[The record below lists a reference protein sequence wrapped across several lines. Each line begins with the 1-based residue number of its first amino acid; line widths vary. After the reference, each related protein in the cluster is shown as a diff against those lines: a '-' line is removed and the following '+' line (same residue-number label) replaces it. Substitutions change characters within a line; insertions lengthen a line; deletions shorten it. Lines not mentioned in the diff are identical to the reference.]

1 MMQGFEIRDG
11 ALAVEN
17 VKLAAI
23 AERVGT
29 PAYVYSAGAIRAR
42 YEALASALAPVGAA
56 IHYAVKANSNQAVIT
71 LLGRLGAGADVVS
84 GGELAR
90 ALAAGIPAGRIVFAG
105 VGKTRDE
112 MAAALDAGIHLFN
125 IESEPELET
134 LAAVAAAKGVTAR
147 LGLRVNPNVD
157 ARTHAK
163 ITTGKAENKFGVPIE
178 RAPAFF
184 ARAAE
189 LDGVEAVGLSVHI
202 GSQLLDLEP
211 YRQTYVRLRETALA
225 LRAAGHGLTSLDLG
239 GGLGIGYHGE
249 AGPDPKALA
258 AIIADTVGG
267 LGFELA
273 VEPGRWMVGA
283 AGVLLTRVTLVKQ
296 GVSKR
301 HVVVDA
307 AMNDLIRPTL
317 YEGFHR
323 IEPVSGRDRPA
334 TGPADVV
341 GPICES
347 GDYLAKDRNLA
358 AVEAGELLAVRD
370 AGAYGAVMGSTYNSR
385 PLAPEVLV
393 DGDRWAVIRPRQS
406 VEELIGLDR
415 VPDWIAG

>member
-1 MMQGFEIRDG
+1 MQGFEIRDG

-17 VKLAAI
+17 VPLAAI
-23 AERVGT
+23 AAEVGS
-29 PAYVYSAGAIRAR
+29 PVYVYSAGAIRAR
-42 YEALASALAPVGAA
+42 YRALADALAPTGAA
-56 IHYAVKANSNQAVIT
+56 IHYAVKANSNQAVIA
-71 LLGRLGAGADVVS
+71 LLRSLGAGADVVS

-90 ALAAGIPAGRIVFAG
+90 ALAAGIPAGQIVFAG

-112 MAAALDAGIHLFN
+112 MAAAIDAGIHLFN
-125 IESEPELET
+125 IESEPELEA
-134 LAAVAAAKGVTAR
+134 LSEVARSKGCTAR
-147 LGLRVNPNVD
+147 VGLRVNPNVD

-189 LDGVEAVGLSVHI
+189 LEGVEAVGLSVHI

-211 YRQTYVRLRETALA
+211 YRQTYVRLREMALV
-225 LRAAGHGLTSLDLG
+225 LRADGYGLRSLDLG

-249 AGPDPKALA
+249 DGPDPRGLA
-258 AIIADTVGG
+258 AIITEK
-267 LGFELA
+267 LGDLDFQLA
-273 VEPGRWMVGA
+273 VEPGRWLVGS
-283 AGVLLTRVTLVKQ
+283 AGVLLARVILVKQ
-296 GVSKR
+296 GVTKR

-323 IEPVSGRDRPA
+323 IEPVAGRGRPDA
-334 TGPADVV
+334 GPADVV

-347 GDYLAKDRNLA
+347 GDYLAKDRPLP
-358 AVEAGELLAVRD
+358 AVEAGELLAIRD
-370 AGAYGAVMGSTYNSR
+370 AGAYGAVMSSTYNAR

-393 DGDRWAVIRPRQS
+393 DGDRWAVIRPRQE
-406 VEELIGLDR
+406 VAALIALDR
-415 VPDWIAG
+415 IPDWIAG

>member
-1 MMQGFEIRDG
+1 MQGFEIRDG

-17 VKLAAI
+17 VPLATI
-23 AERVGT
+23 AGQVGT
-29 PAYVYSAGAIRAR
+29 PVFVYSAGSIRAR
-42 YEALASALAPVGAA
+42 YQALAAALKPLGIS
-56 IHYAVKANSNQAVIT
+56 IHYALKANSNQAVIS
-71 LLGRLGAGADVVS
+71 LLRELGAGADVVS

-90 ALAAGIPAGRIVFAG
+90 ALAAGVPADQIVFAG

-125 IESEPELET
+125 IESEPELEM
-134 LAAVAAAKGVTAR
+134 LAEVARAKGVVAR
-147 LGLRVNPNVD
+147 VGLRVNPDVD
-157 ARTHAK
+157 AKTHAK

-189 LDGVEAVGLSVHI
+189 LGGVEAVGLSAHI
-202 GSQLLDLEP
+202 GSQLLDLQP
-211 YRQTYVRLRETALA
+211 YRQTYIRLREMALT
-225 LRAAGHGLTSLDLG
+225 LRAQGYGLKLLDLG

-249 AGPDPKALA
+249 AGPDPQALA
-258 AIIADTVGG
+258 AIIGEELGG
-267 LGFELA
+267 LDLELA
-273 VEPGRWMVGA
+273 VEPGRWLVGA

-323 IEPVSGRDRPA
+323 IEPVAGRDRPVA
-334 TGPADVV
+334 GPADIV

-347 GDYLAKDRNLA
+347 GDYLAKDRPLA
-358 AVEAGELLAVRD
+358 AVTAGELLAVRD
-370 AGAYGAVMGSTYNSR
+370 AGAYGAVMSSTYNAR

-406 VEELIGLDR
+406 VEALIALDR
-415 VPDWIAG
+415 VPDWIGR

>member
-1 MMQGFEIRDG
+1 MQGFDIRDA
-11 ALAVEN
+11 ALAAEN
-17 VKLAAI
+17 VPLATI
-23 AERVGT
+23 AEQVGT
-29 PAYVYSAGAIRAR
+29 PVFVYSAGSIRAR
-42 YEALASALAPVGAA
+42 YRALADALKPLGIA
-56 IHYAVKANSNQAVIT
+56 IHYALKANSNQAVIS
-71 LLGRLGAGADVVS
+71 LLRELGAGADVVS

-90 ALAAGIPAGRIVFAG
+90 ALAAGVPADQIVFAG

-112 MAAALDAGIHLFN
+112 IAAALDAGIHLFN
-125 IESEPELET
+125 IESEPELEM
-134 LAAVAAAKGVTAR
+134 LAEVARSKGVVAR
-147 LGLRVNPNVD
+147 LGLRVNPDVD
-157 ARTHAK
+157 AKTHAK

-189 LDGVEAVGLSVHI
+189 LGSVEAVGLSAHI
-202 GSQLLDLEP
+202 GSQLLDLAP
-211 YRQTYVRLRETALA
+211 YRQTYIRLREMALT
-225 LRAAGHGLTSLDLG
+225 LRAEGYGLKLLDLG

-249 AGPDPKALA
+249 DGPDPRALA
-258 AIIADTVGG
+258 AIIAEELGG
-267 LGFELA
+267 LDLELA
-273 VEPGRWMVGA
+273 VEPGRWLVGA

-296 GVSKR
+296 GVTKR

-323 IEPVSGRDRPA
+323 IEPVAGRDRP
-334 TGPADVV
+334 TVGPADIV

-347 GDYLAKDRNLA
+347 GDYLAKDRQLA

-370 AGAYGAVMGSTYNSR
+370 AGAYGAVMSSTYNAR

-406 VEELIGLDR
+406 VEALIALDR
-415 VPDWIAG
+415 IPDWMRG

>member
-1 MMQGFEIRDG
+1 MQGFDISDG

-17 VKLAAI
+17 VPLATI
-23 AERVGT
+23 ADQVGT
-29 PAYVYSAGAIRAR
+29 PVFVYSAGAIRAR
-42 YEALASALAPVGAA
+42 YRALADALAPVGAS
-56 IHYAVKANSNQAVIT
+56 IHYALKANSNQAVIA
-71 LLGRLGAGADVVS
+71 LLREMGAGADVVS

-90 ALAAGIPAGRIVFAG
+90 ALAAGVPADRIVFAG
-105 VGKTRDE
+105 VGKTRAE

-125 IESEPELET
+125 IESEPELEM
-134 LAAVAAAKGVTAR
+134 LAEVARSKGVVAR
-147 LGLRVNPNVD
+147 IGLRVNPDVD

-189 LDGVEAVGLSVHI
+189 LGGVEAVGLSAHI

-211 YRQTYVRLRETALA
+211 YRQTYARLREMAQT
-225 LRAAGHGLTSLDLG
+225 LRAQGYSLRLLDLG

-249 AGPDPKALA
+249 EGPDPRALA
-258 AIIADTVGG
+258 RIIQEELGG
-267 LGFELA
+267 LDVELA
-273 VEPGRWMVGA
+273 VEPGRWLVGS

-296 GVSKR
+296 GVTKR

-323 IEPVSGRDRPA
+323 IEPVAGRDRLA
-334 TGPADVV
+334 AGPADVV

-347 GDYLAKDRNLA
+347 GDYLAKDRPLA
-358 AVEAGELLAVRD
+358 AVAAGELLAVRD
-370 AGAYGAVMGSTYNSR
+370 AGAYGAVMSSTYNAR

-393 DGDRWAVIRPRQS
+393 DGDRWAVVRPRQS
-406 VEELIGLDR
+406 VEALIALDR
-415 VPDWIAG
+415 VPDWIGP

>member
-1 MMQGFEIRDG
+1 MQGFEIRDG

-17 VKLAAI
+17 VALATI
-23 AERVGT
+23 AEQVGT
-29 PAYVYSAGAIRAR
+29 PVYVYSAGVIRSR
-42 YEALASALAPVGAA
+42 YKALAAALEPLGAS
-56 IHYAVKANSNQAVIT
+56 IHYAVKANSNQAVIA
-71 LLGRLGAGADVVS
+71 LLHSLGAGADVVS

-90 ALAAGIPAGRIVFAG
+90 ALAAGVPADQIVFAG

-112 MAAALDAGIHLFN
+112 MAAALDAGILMFN
-125 IESEPELET
+125 IESEPELEM
-134 LAAVAAAKGVTAR
+134 LAEVARSKGATAR
-147 LGLRVNPNVD
+147 IGLRVNPDVD
-157 ARTHAK
+157 PKTHAK

-189 LDGVEAVGLSVHI
+189 TDGVEAVGLSVHI

-211 YRQTYVRLRETALA
+211 YRQTYLRLREMALV
-225 LRAAGHGLTSLDLG
+225 LRAEGYGLTTLDLG

-249 AGPDPKALA
+249 PGPDPRALA
-258 AIIADTVGG
+258 GIIRDV
-267 LGFELA
+267 LGDLDFRLA
-273 VEPGRWMVGA
+273 VEPGRWLVGG
-283 AGVLLTRVTLVKQ
+283 AGVLLARVILVKH
-296 GVSKR
+296 GETKR
-301 HVVVDA
+301 HVVVDT

-323 IEPVSGRDRPA
+323 IEPVAGRDRPDA
-334 TGPADVV
+334 GPADVV

-347 GDYLAKDRNLA
+347 GDYLAKDRPLP

-370 AGAYGAVMGSTYNSR
+370 AGAYGAVMASTYNAR

-393 DGDRWAVIRPRQS
+393 DGDRWAVVRPRQD
-406 VEELIGLDR
+406 VAALIALDR
-415 VPDWIAG
+415 VPDWFTR